1 MTVVLSRDYFLYPK
15 NPTCWVCGERL
26 YHPPFVTWTV
36 HGNSGGEDMVIC
48 AGCCRNLRDGLMADL
63 IHLLAIVDLRAV
75 ATHYNNFTLVR
86 THQDSVDAT
95 AKAEAKS
102 MGVG

>member
-63 IHLLAIVDLRAV
+63 IHLRDCRPAGCCHPLQQFH
-75 ATHYNNFTLVR
+75 TGSHPP
-86 THQDSVDAT
+86 
-95 AKAEAKS
+95 
-102 MGVG
+102 G